1 MSQTAA
7 ASGSAAYGWRFR
19 GRRFPHSMFQLWAEV
34 PLGVPAT
41 RRRNDQY
48 LRPDGRV
55 RSVSGVVDRSDY
67 VAGGGGGVVVRVS
80 LVGGFWTRTRTVARG
95 QQCGGGMHTTLQPFY
110 VWW

>member
-1 MSQTAA
+1 MAFSRPSVPQLHVPA
-7 ASGSAAYGWRFR
+7 F
-19 GRRFPHSMFQLWAEV
+19 GRV
-34 PLGVPAT
+34 PLGVPAI

-55 RSVSGVVDRSDY
+55 RSDSGVGDRSDC

-95 QQCGGGMHTTLQPFY
+95 EHHITAILRLVLDWLVGRQYLIA
-110 VWW
+110 